1 MMTSI
6 ISAPYLEKLGF
17 DEVFSP
23 TLAHLK
29 TLLSLHVQTIP
40 FGNFSS
46 FLGREVSLASDQLAQ
61 KLLKNDQGGYCL
73 EQSTLT
79 RITLTELGYE
89 AYNVLGRV
97 YYQGMPISTPVRT
110 HLVTLVRIDQQ
121 LFLYDP
127 GFGGMTPTTLLSL
140 QRIGETQATPLEPFR
155 FVEVTQ
161 SGLSGEVLTGMK
173 YMLQVCIHDQWVN
186 VYAIDPEQQVAHAD
200 ALVANWFISTSPE
213 SLFTQHLMLA
223 TANAEMRITLKD
235 RVLRMHAK
243 GSSNKKELSNFDEF
257 EHTVKTVFQMNIDY
271 EQLQVAW
278 EKLAW
283 TQ

>member
-1 MMTSI
+1 MQST
-6 ISAPYLEKLGF
+6 ISTDYSNKLGF
-17 DEVFSP
+17 EDDFSP

-61 KLLKNDQGGYCL
+61 KLLTNDQGGYCL
-73 EQSTLT
+73 EHSTLT
-79 RITLTELGYE
+79 RIALTELGYD

-97 YYQGMPISTPVRT
+97 YYQGTPISTPVRT

-127 GFGGMTPTTLLSL
+127 GFGGMTPTSILSMN
-140 QRIGETQATPLEPFR
+140 RIGEAQTTPLESFR
-155 FVEVTQ
+155 FVEVAQ

-173 YMLQVCIHDQWVN
+173 YMLQVCIHNEWIN
-186 VYAIDPEQQVAHAD
+186 VYAIDPEQQIAHAD
-200 ALVANWFISTSPE
+200 AQIANWFISTSPE
-213 SLFTQHLMLA
+213 SLFTQHLMLS
-223 TANAEMRITLKD
+223 TANTEMRITLKD
-235 RVLRMHAK
+235 RVLRTHGK
-243 GSSNKKELSNFDEF
+243 GGSNKKELTNFGEF
-257 EHTVKTVFQMNIDY
+257 ERIIKTVFQMNIHD
-271 EQLQVAW
+271 EQLQAAW
-278 EKLAW
+278 DKLAW

>member
-1 MMTSI
+1 MQST
-6 ISAPYLEKLGF
+6 ISTDYLNKLGF
-17 DEVFSP
+17 EDDFSP

-46 FLGREVSLASDQLAQ
+46 FLGRKVSLASDQLAQ
-61 KLLKNDQGGYCL
+61 KLLRSDQGGYCL

-79 RITLTELGYE
+79 RIALTELGYD

-97 YYQGMPISTPVRT
+97 YYQGTPISTPVRT

-127 GFGGMTPTTLLSL
+127 GFGGMTPTSILSMN
-140 QRIGETQATPLEPFR
+140 RIGEAQTTPLESFR
-155 FVEVTQ
+155 LVEVAQ

-173 YMLQVCIHDQWVN
+173 YMLQVCIHNEWIN

-200 ALVANWFISTSPE
+200 AQVANWFISTSPE
-213 SLFTQHLMLA
+213 SLFTQHLMLSTA
-223 TANAEMRITLKD
+223 TTEMRITLKD
-235 RVLRMHAK
+235 RVLRTHGK
-243 GSSNKKELSNFDEF
+243 GGSNKKEFTNFDEF
-257 EHTVKTVFQMNIDY
+257 ERTIKTVFQMNIRD
-271 EQLQVAW
+271 EQLQAAW
-278 EKLAW
+278 EKLAR

>member
-1 MMTSI
+1 MQST
-6 ISAPYLEKLGF
+6 ISTDYLNKLGF
-17 DEVFSP
+17 EDGFSP

-29 TLLSLHVQTIP
+29 TLLTLHVQAIP

-61 KLLKNDQGGYCL
+61 KLLRNDQGGYCL
-73 EQSTLT
+73 EHSTLT
-79 RITLTELGYE
+79 RIALTELGYD

-97 YYQGMPISTPVRT
+97 YYQGTPISTPVRT

-127 GFGGMTPTTLLSL
+127 GFGGMTPTSILSMN
-140 QRIGETQATPLEPFR
+140 RIGEAQTTSLESFR
-155 FVEVTQ
+155 LVEVAQ

-173 YMLQVCIHDQWVN
+173 YMLQVCIHNEWIN

-200 ALVANWFISTSPE
+200 AQVANWFISTSPE
-213 SLFTQHLMLA
+213 SLFTQHLMLSTA
-223 TANAEMRITLKD
+223 TTEMRITLKD
-235 RVLRMHAK
+235 RVLRTHSK
-243 GSSNKKELSNFDEF
+243 GGSNKKEFTNFDEF
-257 EHTVKTVFQMNIDY
+257 ERTIKTVFQMNIGD
-271 EQLQVAW
+271 EQLQAAW
-278 EKLAW
+278 EKLAR

>member
-1 MMTSI
+1 MQST
-6 ISAPYLEKLGF
+6 ISTDYLNKLGF
-17 DEVFSP
+17 EDDFSP

-61 KLLKNDQGGYCL
+61 KLLRNAQGGYCL
-73 EQSTLT
+73 EHSTLT
-79 RITLTELGYE
+79 RIALTELGYD

-97 YYQGMPISTPVRT
+97 YYQGTPISTPVRT

-127 GFGGMTPTTLLSL
+127 GFGGMTPTSILSMN
-140 QRIGETQATPLEPFR
+140 RIGEAQTTPLESFR
-155 FVEVTQ
+155 FVEVAQ

-173 YMLQVCIHDQWVN
+173 YMLQVCIHNEWIN

-200 ALVANWFISTSPE
+200 AQVANWFISTSPE
-213 SLFTQHLMLA
+213 SLFTQHLMLS
-223 TANAEMRITLKD
+223 TANTEMRITLKD
-235 RVLRMHAK
+235 RVLRTHGK
-243 GSSNKKELSNFDEF
+243 GGSNKKELTNFDEF
-257 EHTVKTVFQMNIDY
+257 ERIIKTVFQMNIGD
-271 EQLQVAW
+271 EQLQAAW

>member
-1 MMTSI
+1 MQST
-6 ISAPYLEKLGF
+6 ISTDYLNKLGF
-17 DEVFSP
+17 EDDFSP

-29 TLLSLHVQTIP
+29 TLLSLHVQSIP

-61 KLLKNDQGGYCL
+61 KLLRNDQGGYCL
-73 EQSTLT
+73 EHSTLT
-79 RITLTELGYE
+79 RLALNELGYD

-97 YYQGMPISTPVRT
+97 YYQGTPISTPVRT

-127 GFGGMTPTTLLSL
+127 GFGGMTPTSILSMN
-140 QRIGETQATPLEPFR
+140 RIGEAQTTPLESFR
-155 FVEVTQ
+155 LVEVAQ

-173 YMLQVCIHDQWVN
+173 YMLQVCIHNEWIN

-200 ALVANWFISTSPE
+200 AQVANWFISTSPE
-213 SLFTQHLMLA
+213 SLFTQHLMLS
-223 TANAEMRITLKD
+223 TANTEMRITLKD
-235 RVLRMHAK
+235 RVLRTHSK
-243 GSSNKKELSNFDEF
+243 GGSNKKEFTNFDEF
-257 EHTVKTVFQMNIDY
+257 ERTIKTVFQMNICDG
-271 EQLQVAW
+271 QLQAAW

>member
-1 MMTSI
+1 MQST
-6 ISAPYLEKLGF
+6 ISTDYLNKLGF
-17 DEVFSP
+17 EDDFSP

-61 KLLKNDQGGYCL
+61 KLLRNAQGGYCL
-73 EQSTLT
+73 EHSTLT
-79 RITLTELGYE
+79 RLALNELGYD

-97 YYQGMPISTPVRT
+97 YYQGTPVIT
-110 HLVTLVRIDQQ
+110 PVMSHLVTLVRIDQQ

-127 GFGGMTPTTLLSL
+127 GFGGMTPTNILSMN
-140 QRIGETQATPLEPFR
+140 RIGEAQTTPLESFR
-155 FVEVTQ
+155 FVEVAQ
-161 SGLSGEVLTGMK
+161 SGEVFTGMK
-173 YMLQVCIHDQWVN
+173 YMLQVCIHNEWIN

-200 ALVANWFISTSPE
+200 AQVANWFISTSPE
-213 SLFTQHLMLA
+213 SLFTQHLMLSTA
-223 TANAEMRITLKD
+223 TTEMRITLKD
-235 RVLRMHAK
+235 RVLRTHGK
-243 GSSNKKELSNFDEF
+243 GGSNKKEFTNFDEF
-257 EHTVKTVFQMNIDY
+257 ERTIKTGFQMNICD
-271 EQLQVAW
+271 EQLQAAW